1 MVQAGL
7 SHSKT
12 WEELVS
18 GKNSAAAALRF
29 DTGSMLEQNNSLSA
43 DAWISQ
49 ASQRDMQSLTMA
61 LQRELCSQS
70 TKSNANIYEF
80 QSLPGSSAWTGSEWR
95 CKSESEVSSE
105 SGAKGDEGEG
115 GGLGIESLVSQQ
127 SQFKRNNGLSATGK
141 VSKRR
146 SRAANKTPI
155 TFLNAD
161 PANFRAMVQQVTGVP
176 INPNATR
183 LWSSS
188 TAGVGMPGLVRP
200 EPKRASS
207 STAAVT
213 ATASAAIQG
222 LPTLDTSAIFIAAC
236 GGAPANLNNAFTQ
249 PPPLVRST
257 APAEDLFISEK
268 LRAACMQSFLK
279 NGGGSGG
286 GGGSGSGYFVPDQ
299 NQGFLNSIQEPDW
312 WFNNN
317 VDELSGSVL

>member
-1 MVQAGL
+1 MVHGAAAAV
-7 SHSKT
+7 SHTKA
-12 WEELVS
+12 WEELVPTK
-18 GKNSAAAALRF
+18 GLRYEA
-29 DTGSMLEQNNSLSA
+29 GSMLQQNNSVSA

-70 TKSNANIYEF
+70 TKSNGIYDF
-80 QSLPGSSAWTGSEWR
+80 QSLAPAGGSAWTGSEWR

-105 SGAKGDEGEG
+105 SGAKGEGEEG
-115 GGLGIESLVSQQ
+115 GGLGIESLVSP
-127 SQFKRNNGLSATGK
+127 QFKRSNGLSATGK

-183 LWSSS
+183 LWSPS

-207 STAAVT
+207 SAAAVT

-236 GGAPANLNNAFTQ
+236 GGAPANLNNAYSSP
-249 PPPLVRST
+249 PPPLARSA
-257 APAEDLFISEK
+257 APAEDFTEK
-268 LRAACMQSFLK
+268 LRVACMQSLIK
-279 NGGGSGG
+279 NGGGSGAG
-286 GGGSGSGYFVPDQ
+286 AGAGSGYFVPDQ
-299 NQGFLNSIQEPDW
+299 NQGFMNFMQEADL

-317 VDELSGSVL
+317 VDVELGGGVL